1 MTIKQL
7 ADISDIVRNLAI
19 LAGRAML
26 GLGLGIVLSMV
37 GLAIAW
43 GLFIFSGASER
54 STFMIMSMAGGGI
67 AAGIGANIAWIRLD
81 RQQRLTFIVTF
92 LLCVAGGVTGGLIGY
107 QVGANREI
115 ECCAEPGTTPFTY
128 TAFGATIGANVAM
141 YLATAAIAA
150 ARIAR
155 ARVGAVPVRP

>member
-1 MTIKQL
+1 
-7 ADISDIVRNLAI
+7 
-19 LAGRAML
+19 
-26 GLGLGIVLSMV
+26 
-37 GLAIAW
+37 
-43 GLFIFSGASER
+43 
-54 STFMIMSMAGGGI
+54 MIMSMAGGGI

-150 ARIAR
+150 ARIVPGQGGRRSGAAMMRHPRVSSAR
-155 ARVGAVPVRP
+155 ERGECNFRPFLFRLDANLFRLDANRRV